1 MQRQKSWTTLTKA
14 RSPGC
19 VPTPAY
25 NYNLQ
30 LLTRHIA
37 LAGHLKGKNKEQE
50 RKKKNG
56 KQQAAHA
63 HADKTIGCT

>member
-37 LAGHLKGKNKEQE
+37 LAGHLKGKNKEQ
-50 RKKKNG
+50 RTGAQKNG

-63 HADKTIGCT
+63 DKTIGGA